1 MRIEATL
8 PDSRGSAALE
18 LAEELGLTRSQL
30 VDEALALFMKV
41 VLEVKRGRRVMTVDP
56 LRKEPDCELASPTL
70 TTLEWAKSPPVNLS
84 PAALEKMGQL
94 IEHPPAPS
102 QFLKDAEATH
112 ERRLAQADQPRRS
125 GR

>member
-8 PDSRGSAALE
+8 PDSRGTAVLE

-30 VDEALALFMKV
+30 VDEALSLFMKI

-56 LRKEPDCELASPTL
+56 SRQAPDCELVTPTL
-70 TTLEWAKSPPVNLS
+70 TTLEWANSPAVKLS
-84 PAALEKMGQL
+84 PQALEKMTEL

-112 ERRLAQADQPRRS
+112 ERRRAQADQPRRS

>member
-8 PDSRGSAALE
+8 PDSRGNAALE
-18 LAEELGLTRSQL
+18 LAEELGLSRSQL
-30 VDEALALFMKV
+30 VDEALALFMRV

-56 LRKEPDCELASPTL
+56 SRKEPDCELTSPTL

-84 PAALEKMGQL
+84 PAALEKMAQL

-102 QFLKDAEATH
+102 RFLKDAEVEH
-112 ERRLAQADQPRRS
+112 ERRRTEADQRRQ
-125 GR
+125 GG